1 MINNVVLFIGTVFA
15 FYLLLRM
22 FCLWTI
28 LFLLRIRVIVAPL
41 GISVGA
47 FFHSTMMTFS
57 AASTEKSTDLFWFF
71 NCCEI
76 TVTSI
81 RLFLTFLWSG
91 GADSNSLKTVCL
103 TPMSS
108 QETGV
113 PKQVLVCLAFGP
125 WETAVLLGLLHLP
138 IFLLTFHINV
148 LLTVLSDKLSC

>member
-1 MINNVVLFIGTVFA
+1 MISNVVLFIGTVFA

-22 FCLWTI
+22 FCLWTF

-47 FFHSTMMTFS
+47 FFQSTMMTYS

-113 PKQVLVCLAFGP
+113 PKQVLVCLASWSLRNCSTFRVAP
-125 WETAVLLGLLHLP
+125 FAY
-138 IFLLTFHINV
+138 FLTNISYQCSIN
-148 LLTVLSDKLSC
+148 SAFW